1 MKTNRG
7 LVEYAKAQVGRPY
20 WYGTY
25 GQTASQSLYNSK
37 KAQYPKYYTASD
49 FASQYGRR
57 VHDCVGL
64 IKGYIWSDGS
74 DGTPKYNSSQD
85 KNATG
90 MYKASAVKGPISQLP
105 QKAGMLV
112 YKGTP
117 SRMSHVGVY
126 DGEGYVYEAKGHA
139 YGVVKT
145 AFNAS
150 DWQYYSQCPY
160 TEDDSASSGQAQPE
174 DNTNAGG
181 NTQTSS
187 GDEVIRDI
195 QSAIDIRYGCSIA
208 HDGIYGPKTKKA
220 LVTGFQTELNTQ
232 YNKGLTVDGIWGP
245 KTKAACITVRKNARG
260 NITYILQS
268 ALYCNGFN
276 PGEIDGI
283 FGDNTLSAVKSFQSA
298 KGISVDGAAGK
309 NTFEK
314 LLG

>member
-1 MKTNRG
+1 MKTNTG

-49 FASQYGRR
+49 FASQYGQR

-64 IKGYIWSDGS
+64 IKGYIWSDGPDS
-74 DGTPKYNSSQD
+74 TPKYNSSQD

-90 MYKASAVKGPISQLP
+90 MYKAAAVKGPISQLP

-117 SRMSHVGVY
+117 SKMSHVGVY
-126 DGEGYVYEAKGHA
+126 DGDGYVYEAKGHA

-145 AFNAS
+145 AFDAS

-160 TEDDSASSGQAQPE
+160 TEDDSATAGQAQPE

-181 NTQTSS
+181 NTSYDKESEVRHAKTSELQRILNEWYNS
-187 GDEVIRDI
+187 GLD
-195 QSAIDIRYGCSIA
+195 
-208 HDGIYGPKTKKA
+208 
-220 LVTGFQTELNTQ
+220 
-232 YNKGLTVDGIWGP
+232 VDGIWGP
-245 KTKAACITVRKNARG
+245 KTAAACNSNLLKYKSPMIRTTYV
-260 NITYILQS
+260 TYIQQLLGVAGFGTDVDGAYGPDTKAKVIEFQRS
-268 ALYCNGFN
+268 ASL
-276 PGEIDGI
+276 
-283 FGDNTLSAVKSFQSA
+283 
-298 KGISVDGAAGK
+298 SVDGIVGK
-309 NTFEK
+309 NTTKALIDKFVEIYK
-314 LLG
+314 HL